1 MELRRRREII
11 EEVQQR
17 LDEFVGDAALRDGL
31 MPELEAWGRDVGG
44 DGEAGAG
51 EALGNDEEELME
63 DWNVWDDMDDAWDG
77 EEGGDGEAGAGEEG

>member
-17 LDEFVGDAALRDGL
+17 LDEFVGDTALREGL

-51 EALGNDEEELME
+51 EALGSDEEELMD
-63 DWNVWDDMDDAWDG
+63 DWNVLDNMDDA
-77 EEGGDGEAGAGEEG
+77 GDGEAGAGEEG